1 MDWIQQ
7 YKKRVL
13 SRLISVEPSKLKEK
27 IIDSEYYLVSE
38 KIDGFYTVMVVSA
51 NGISLY
57 NKSGRELKIPGI
69 QQLKFAQ
76 PCVLVGELCVFE
88 NDRPQTHRELSS
100 AIAKPADKD
109 IRFAAFDIIE
119 LNGKSVEGDAVE
131 KYRVLSSV
139 ANQTSCFTITQEQVT
154 SRTEVEDFYNKINS
168 NEGEGIIVKAAN
180 EMAYKIKPIITLDLV
195 VLGFC
200 EGIQEKAGVV
210 RDLLLGVA
218 LENNEYQVVGS
229 VGTGLSNA
237 DRSSFYEALAANE
250 VSSSYTEVSGAKTAF
265 VMVKPEWVVEVSC
278 LDILADNSQGSIK
291 KTILTY
297 GTSGYD
303 VKELTTGV
311 SLVSAVFIRKRTDKT
326 VGVAHTGMQQL
337 SDFLIPSATEAHPKQ
352 LVDSQIVLREVYTK
366 ENKNG
371 KMVRKILGLKTNKED
386 TDLFPPFLV
395 LYTDF
400 SAGRAEPMDQ
410 EITWCSSQSGMQ
422 DKVTALR
429 AEYIKGGWNKVN

>member
-51 NGISLY
+51 KGISLY
-57 NKSGRELKIPGI
+57 NKSGRELNILEI
-69 QQLKFAQ
+69 QQLKFSQ
-76 PCVLVGELCVFE
+76 PCLLVGELCVFE

-100 AIAKPADKD
+100 AIANPADKD

-119 LNGKSVEGDAVE
+119 LNGKAVEGDAVE
-131 KYRVLSSV
+131 KYRVLSSI

-168 NEGEGIIVKAAN
+168 NGGEGIIVKAAN

-229 VGTGLSNA
+229 VGTGLSND
-237 DRSSFYEALAANE
+237 DRSSFYEALAANV

-291 KTILTY
+291 KTILSY

-303 VKELTTGV
+303 VKELSIGV

-326 VGVAHTGMQQL
+326 VGVTHAGMQQL

>member
-57 NKSGRELKIPGI
+57 NKSGRELNIPEI
-69 QQLKFAQ
+69 QQLKFSQ

-119 LNGKSVEGDAVE
+119 LNGKAVEGDAVE

-237 DRSSFYEALAANE
+237 DRSSFYEALAANV

-291 KTILTY
+291 KTILSY

-303 VKELTTGV
+303 VKELSIGV

-326 VGVAHTGMQQL
+326 VGVTHTGMQQL

-410 EITWCSSQSGMQ
+410 EITWCSSQSSMQ

>member
-1 MDWIQQ
+1 
-7 YKKRVL
+7 
-13 SRLISVEPSKLKEK
+13 
-27 IIDSEYYLVSE
+27 
-38 KIDGFYTVMVVSA
+38 
-51 NGISLY
+51 
-57 NKSGRELKIPGI
+57 
-69 QQLKFAQ
+69 
-76 PCVLVGELCVFE
+76 
-88 NDRPQTHRELSS
+88 
-100 AIAKPADKD
+100 
-109 IRFAAFDIIE
+109 
-119 LNGKSVEGDAVE
+119 
-131 KYRVLSSV
+131 
-139 ANQTSCFTITQEQVT
+139 
-154 SRTEVEDFYNKINS
+154 
-168 NEGEGIIVKAAN
+168 
-180 EMAYKIKPIITLDLV
+180 

-200 EGIQEKAGVV
+200 EGIQEKAGIV

-265 VMVKPEWVVEVSC
+265 VMVKPEWAVEVSC
-278 LDILADNSQGSIK
+278 LDILSDNSQGSIK

-303 VKELTTGV
+303 VKELATGV

-337 SDFLIPSATEAHPKQ
+337 SDFLIPSATEVHPKQ

-371 KMVRKILGLKTNKED
+371 KMVRKILGLKTNKEG
-386 TDLFPPFLV
+386 TGLFPPFLV

-400 SAGRAEPMDQ
+400 SAGRAKPMDQ
-410 EITWCSSQSGMQ
+410 EITWCASQSSMQ